1 MSKVCFQRSKEAF
14 SERSS
19 FSHSLESLVTARI
32 AWPQRI
38 QRRLARYFLR
48 FSVRITT
55 TSPGPGRGAASQ
67 AWPRLCTH
75 ALHSLYCSVN
85 KISRNTIIRVFW
97 LVIYHLSGGQSLAR
111 LLHQQTRDELLAR
124 PRHCRELGD
133 IEVVTASEMRR

>member
-1 MSKVCFQRSKEAF
+1 MTGLISKVCFQRSKEAF

-32 AWPQRI
+32 AWPQRSH
-38 QRRLARYFLR
+38 RRLARYFLR

-67 AWPRLCTH
+67 AWPRLCTQGIT
-75 ALHSLYCSVN
+75 LYCRA
-85 KISRNTIIRVFW
+85 KKLFW

-133 IEVVTASEMRR
+133 IEVVTASEMTI